1 MSQAIILDGVRIAA
15 ATRDDLKGRIAALAT
30 RGVTPRLDVVIAGE
44 DPASQVYVR
53 NKMRA
58 AGDVGVRSEVHRL
71 IATASEGDLLSLIG
85 DLNAD
90 SRVHGILVQL
100 PLPNHIA
107 SHHAIAAIAPEKDV
121 DGFHPQNVGALVTG
135 RPHYVPCTPAG
146 IMALLASGG
155 VPLWGKHAVVVGA
168 SNIVGKPIA
177 MLLLQ
182 KGATITICNSK
193 TPDLSAMTRQGDVVV
208 VAVGKTGMVTGAM
221 LKPGAA
227 VIDVG
232 INRLPNGKL
241 GGDVEFEGAS
251 KVAGWITP
259 VPGGV
264 GPMTVAMLI
273 ANTVLAAER
282 SLNAA

>member
-1 MSQAIILDGVRIAA
+1 MSQAILLDGVRLAA
-15 ATRDDLKGRIAALAT
+15 ATRDDLKDRIAALAT
-30 RGVTPRLDVVIAGE
+30 RGVTPRLDVVIAGD

-71 IATASEGDLLSLIG
+71 IATASEGDLLALIG
-85 DLNAD
+85 NLNAD

-107 SHHAIAAIAPEKDV
+107 SHNAIAAIAPEKDV
-121 DGFHPQNVGALVTG
+121 DGFHPRNVGALVTG
-135 RPHYVPCTPAG
+135 RAHFIPCTPAG
-146 IMALLASGG
+146 IMALLASADI
-155 VPLWGKHAVVVGA
+155 PLWGKHAVVVGA

-208 VAVGKTGMVTGAM
+208 VAVGKGGMVTGAM

-241 GGDVEFEGAS
+241 GGDVEFESAS

-282 SLNAA
+282 SLIPA

>member
-1 MSQAIILDGVRIAA
+1 MPEAIILDGVRLAA

-30 RGVTPRLDVVIAGE
+30 RGMTPRLDVVIAGE

-107 SHHAIAAIAPEKDV
+107 SHHAIDAIAPEKDV

-146 IMALLASGG
+146 IMALLASGD

-193 TPDLSAMTRQGDVVV
+193 TPDLSAITRQGDVVV

-241 GGDVEFEGAS
+241 VGDVEFESAS

-282 SLNAA
+282 SLNSA

>member
-1 MSQAIILDGVRIAA
+1 MSQAIILDGVRLAA
-15 ATRDDLKGRIAALAT
+15 ATSDDLKGRIDALAAA
-30 RGVTPRLDVVIAGE
+30 GVTPRLDVVIAGD

-58 AGDVGVRSEVHRL
+58 AGEAGVRSEVHRL
-71 IATASEGDLLSLIG
+71 IATASERDLLALIG
-85 DLNAD
+85 DLNSD

-107 SHHAIAAIAPEKDV
+107 SHNAIGRIAPEKDV

-135 RPHYVPCTPAG
+135 HPRFIPCTPAG
-146 IMALLASGG
+146 IMALLASAD

-208 VAVGKTGMVTGAM
+208 VAVGKAGMVTGAM

-232 INRLPNGKL
+232 INRMPNGKL
-241 GGDVEFEGAS
+241 GGDVEFESAS

-264 GPMTVAMLI
+264 GPVTVAMLI

-282 SLNAA
+282 SLIRA

>member
-1 MSQAIILDGVRIAA
+1 MSQAIILDGVRLAA
-15 ATRDDLKGRIAALAT
+15 ATRDGLKGRIAALAAA
-30 RGVTPRLDVVIAGE
+30 GVTPRLDVVIAGD

-58 AGDVGVRSEVHRL
+58 AGEAGVRSEVHRL
-71 IATASEGDLLSLIG
+71 IATASEGNLLALIG

-107 SHHAIAAIAPEKDV
+107 SHNAIGRIAPEKDV
-121 DGFHPQNVGALVTG
+121 DGFHPKNVGALVTG
-135 RPHYVPCTPAG
+135 HPYLIPCTPAG
-146 IMALLASGG
+146 IMALLASAD

-208 VAVGKTGMVTGAM
+208 VAVGKAGMVTGAM

-232 INRLPNGKL
+232 INRMPNGKL
-241 GGDVEFEGAS
+241 GGDVEFESAS

-282 SLNAA
+282 SLIRA